1 MFCEWIIR
9 DLESAESD
17 GAMDQRGPGAPGMMD
32 DTLIGLIHVTPKTHP
47 RLIKS
52 VNTTDLCRAPN
63 EQKQV
68 GHALNALVPRALD
81 HQIVQTASI

>member
-47 RLIKS
+47 RLIK
-52 VNTTDLCRAPN
+52 
-63 EQKQV
+63 
-68 GHALNALVPRALD
+68 
-81 HQIVQTASI
+81 